1 MAIVSPHNLIEF
13 PLLLIFQ
20 FRSSIPIISLH
31 VRMDLINLYVKS
43 VRDVSILTTFI
54 LIIPDCDNESNFYE
68 EIQDALNQTYETRD
82 LFDDTYLMIGAK
94 PSYKVRNP
102 ALFCPRIIL
111 LVYSDNTWMWQYS
124 RFNSGLYKGFYVART
139 NFTTSSKSIWTCWFP
154 ICQCAG
160 VHQESLYDGFVLWE
174 WTLCLLSKV
183 YWRICTIGIS
193 NGRTRSS
200 SPIDFWK
207 IH

>member
-1 MAIVSPHNLIEF
+1 M
-13 PLLLIFQ
+13 
-20 FRSSIPIISLH
+20 
-31 VRMDLINLYVKS
+31 RMDLINLYVKS

-111 LVYSDNTWMWQYS
+111 LVYSDNT
-124 RFNSGLYKGFYVART
+124 
-139 NFTTSSKSIWTCWFP
+139 
-154 ICQCAG
+154 
-160 VHQESLYDGFVLWE
+160 
-174 WTLCLLSKV
+174 
-183 YWRICTIGIS
+183 
-193 NGRTRSS
+193 
-200 SPIDFWK
+200 
-207 IH
+207 